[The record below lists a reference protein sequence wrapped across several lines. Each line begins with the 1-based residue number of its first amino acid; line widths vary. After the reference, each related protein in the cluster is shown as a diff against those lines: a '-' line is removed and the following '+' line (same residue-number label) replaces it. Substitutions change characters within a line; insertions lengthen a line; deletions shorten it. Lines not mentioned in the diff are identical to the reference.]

1 MKQDLG
7 INLKAFAASKASE
20 AENPSAL
27 RTPISFELFL

>member
-1 MKQDLG
+1 MKQGLG

-27 RTPISFELFL
+27 RMPIPSELFL